1 MSTRPRLN
9 TWASSLLVA
18 GACALGALVVPLA
31 GAAAETGPG
40 TAPPETVMAF
50 RATGHDLVFRVPTGG
65 CTAAEDFRVG
75 IERSGSSVALTLER
89 QTPDHCKGW
98 FPAGIE
104 ISIPYEDVGLQ
115 SGDRIR
121 LTNAIDPQRP
131 SAQ

>member
-31 GAAAETGPG
+31 GATAETGPDA
-40 TAPPETVMAF
+40 TPPATVMAF

-121 LTNAIDPQRP
+121 LTNTVDPQRP